1 MILVTLNILNAI
13 IVAYNV
19 TIGGYMKKSKIE
31 KLMSIIPITL
41 AFVIVGIL
49 VLGVMGTIKLNRFV
63 IDFLLILGILC
74 FGCISCLPATRI
86 LTKEKE
92 LKHHIYA
99 YVIIGLTG
107 LTCLLWII
115 FVFVG
120 QDFINA
126 ISSGTYTGDLGILTY
141 AKIVVFITV
150 QTSIANMVISNVYT
164 FKKEYLAF
172 QIIMYVSN
180 FIVDLWL
187 TIVIMSLNYVEG
199 SLAFTANWLF
209 DSKFIWT
216 IFVLSLAFSML
227 AGAILKSIIKKRTR
241 DITLDQQTIL
251 KTIQDNNVQV
261 QPQPQTI
268 EERIKKLDELKEK
281 CVITEDEYADKKAK
295 ILEEI

>member
-31 KLMSIIPITL
+31 RLMTIIPISL
-41 AFVIVGIL
+41 AFVIVGVL
-49 VLGVMGTIKLNRFV
+49 VLGVLKVLPLNRFI
-63 IDFLLILGILC
+63 IDTLLILGILC

-115 FVFVG
+115 FIFIG
-120 QDFINA
+120 QNFLNA
-126 ISSGTYTGDLGILTY
+126 INTDDFTGLGGVWTY
-141 AKIVVFITV
+141 AKVIIFITI
-150 QTSIANMVISNVYT
+150 QTSIANLVISNIYT
-164 FKKEYLAF
+164 LKKEYFVF

-187 TIVIMSLNYVEG
+187 TIVIMSVNVVDDQL
-199 SLAFTANWLF
+199 LFTANWLF
-209 DSKFIWT
+209 DSKFVWT
-216 IFVLSLAFSML
+216 IFSLALAFSVL
-227 AGAILKSIIKKRTR
+227 ASGILKSIVKKRTR
-241 DITLDQQTIL
+241 DMTLDTQTII

>member
-1 MILVTLNILNAI
+1 
-13 IVAYNV
+13 
-19 TIGGYMKKSKIE
+19 MKKSKIE
-31 KLMSIIPITL
+31 KLMSIIPISL
-41 AFVIVGIL
+41 AFVIVGIF
-49 VLGVMGTIKLNRFV
+49 VLGAMGTISLNRFV
-63 IDFLLILGILC
+63 IDFLLILAILC
-74 FGCISCLPATRI
+74 FGCISCLPASRI

-115 FVFVG
+115 FIFVG

-126 ISSGTYTGDLGILTY
+126 ISNGTYTGNMGILTY
-141 AKIVVFITV
+141 AKIVAFITI

-227 AGAILKSIIKKRTR
+227 ASAILKSIIKKRTR

-251 KTIQDNNVQV
+251 KTIQDNNIQI
-261 QPQPQTI
+261 QQAPSI

-281 CVITEDEYADKKAK
+281 GMLTEEEYASKKAK
-295 ILEEI
+295 ILEDI

>member
-1 MILVTLNILNAI
+1 
-13 IVAYNV
+13 
-19 TIGGYMKKSKIE
+19 MKKSKIE
-31 KLMSIIPITL
+31 RLMTIIPISL
-41 AFVIVGIL
+41 AFVIVGVL
-49 VLGVMGTIKLNRFV
+49 VLGVLKVLPLNRFI
-63 IDFLLILGILC
+63 IDTLLILGILC

-92 LKHHIYA
+92 FKHHIYA

-107 LTCLLWII
+107 LSCLLWII

-126 ISSGTYTGDLGILTY
+126 ISSGTYTGNLGILTY

-150 QTSIANMVISNVYT
+150 QTSIANMLISNVYT

-172 QIIMYVSN
+172 QIIMYISN

-187 TIVIMSLNYVEG
+187 TIAIMSLNYVG
-199 SLAFTANWLF
+199 DSLEFTANWLF

-216 IFVLSLAFSML
+216 IFSLALAFSIL

-251 KTIQDNNVQV
+251 KTIQDNNIQI
-261 QPQPQTI
+261 QQEPSI
-268 EERIKKLDELKEK
+268 EDRIKKLDELKEK
-281 CVITEDEYADKKAK
+281 GILTEEEYANKKAK